1 MSLLVANVTQAPPIW
16 VKGDV
21 ANARFH
27 YSISRISFVFSEEQ
41 TIVVSCDISKPK
53 MHCLEHK

>member
-41 TIVVSCDISKPK
+41 TIVVTSQNQ
-53 MHCLEHK
+53 